1 MKQAEPAW
9 YFLEYIINIGS
20 RSADINIGSTGA
32 YININIRDAAQ
43 WTLEFIRHRAT
54 TLYGSTTLDG
64 SIHYMSWAL
73 NNEVAYMTF
82 RFLCLEFGIRLTG
95 LRSAMHLNGREGVVR
110 GQDPKSISIER
121 WSIRMDDGT
130 CGSARAVNFEHIRR
144 GDYKRRSPQDA
155 LHSCSCCCV
164 ASGFMALGFFVLFCF
179 HCIVHVHV
187 VECERKGSCNW

>member
-9 YFLEYIINIGS
+9 YFLEYIINIGSRSADSNKGCGSADINIGSRSADINIGCRSADINIGSKSADINIGS

-82 RFLCLEFGIRLTG
+82 RFC
-95 LRSAMHLNGREGVVR
+95 ALNSVF
-110 GQDPKSISIER
+110 
-121 WSIRMDDGT
+121 
-130 CGSARAVNFEHIRR
+130 A
-144 GDYKRRSPQDA
+144 
-155 LHSCSCCCV
+155 
-164 ASGFMALGFFVLFCF
+164 
-179 HCIVHVHV
+179 
-187 VECERKGSCNW
+187 